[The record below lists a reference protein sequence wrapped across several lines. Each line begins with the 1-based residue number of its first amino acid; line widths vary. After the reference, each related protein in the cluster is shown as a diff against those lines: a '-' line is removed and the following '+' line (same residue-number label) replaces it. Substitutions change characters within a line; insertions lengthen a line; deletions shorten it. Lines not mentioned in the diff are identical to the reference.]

1 MISKIKRVKCS
12 FSFAFSKLSVGMLI
26 VLATISAC
34 SKPTDKQTS
43 DESYHQSATLITIS
57 PSQSYTVKREYLGQ
71 VTAKQQTNLS
81 FEFSGKVSKV
91 FIDNGDVVKKGQLL
105 AQQDTQLLGYKTE
118 ELHAQV
124 MQAQAQITLNKANLL
139 RIETLISDGY
149 SSKQRFDELSAE
161 NKILQAQIKGLN
173 AGIKKLAYQKERS
186 ALVAPFDGVIT
197 HRFLADGEVVS
208 PTQVS
213 FSLIESENIEITA
226 GLPSKVINTLSL
238 GDIIEVTVAGKNK
251 SAKLIAI
258 GQQIDDA
265 NRTVQLRLKM
275 LEKLSLSNS
284 YNGQLVRVNIAQKI
298 NKVGYWLPIDAIT
311 DGVRGQWQVLI
322 ASAIGNDSANYKLQS
337 ATINILHTN
346 EDSVYINGL
355 ELASQNIIAQ
365 GVHRYVAG
373 QIVKASTPSLISVV
387 GKH

>member
-1 MISKIKRVKCS
+1 
-12 FSFAFSKLSVGMLI
+12 MLI

>member
-1 MISKIKRVKCS
+1 
-12 FSFAFSKLSVGMLI
+12 MLI

-91 FIDNGDVVKKGQLL
+91 FVDNGDIVKKGQLL

-139 RIETLISDGY
+139 RINTLISDGY
-149 SSKQRFDELSAE
+149 SSKQRFDELNAE
-161 NKILQAQIKGLN
+161 NKILQAQTKGLN

-208 PTQVS
+208 PTRIS
-213 FSLIESENIEITA
+213 FSLIESKNIEITA

-275 LEKLSLSNS
+275 LEKLALSNS

-298 NKVGYWLPIDAIT
+298 NQIGYWLPIEAIT

-322 ASAIGNDSANYKLQS
+322 ASAIGNDPANYILQS

-346 EDSVYINGL
+346 EDSVYITGL

-373 QIVKASTPSLISVV
+373 QIVKASTPSLISVA